1 MRDRVFHDFDD
12 LEDLPDGDLVDVLQ
26 RHRDPFDLEDMGAS
40 DRRHGEI
47 VEVDDPDDWDYDEED
62 LPL

>member
-26 RHRDPFDLEDMGAS
+26 RHREPWDLDDAGAH
-40 DRRHGEI
+40 DARHGEI
-47 VEVDDPDDWDYDEED
+47 VERDDPDDWDYEAED
-62 LPL
+62 LAL